1 MGLNLYNDIQN
12 NLNESVGD
20 FQNTS
25 LSQPMSIIN
34 DSDNNDLD
42 IIKTGSAVCD
52 YTGGGIW
59 VAYMPVKI
67 DGTDYIITL
76 DSESE
81 QLNEVNGGEFSVCYP
96 DDFNLV
102 DSYGD
107 HGVFVFDNN
116 SKYMDYYN
124 ELKSVLLSSMN
135 ESSSNDGMSYED
147 IALDNIYV
155 DDNGM
160 TSEEIIK
167 DNIDLMAEDCAKQL
181 VGDLMDDVTPETE
194 SLYNANLDS
203 YEKEFK
209 DYILNN
215 IDTLVSS
222 HNTQQSNLDNILGE
236 AVESEL
242 KLSGKVSEIL
252 QQIQGK
258 NYTGFEKVL
267 NALNPNANIIAMYNT
282 ENKFLHIEIPN
293 LAVLWDGKEPQ

>member
-34 DSDNNDLD
+34 DSENTDLE
-42 IIKTGSAVCD
+42 IIKKGPAQCD
-52 YTGGGIW
+52 YTGGGVW

-67 DGTDYIITL
+67 DGNDYFITL

-81 QLNEVNGGEFSVCYP
+81 YINEVNGGEFSVCYT

-102 DSYGD
+102 NNYGD

-135 ESSSNDGMSYED
+135 ESSSNDDMSYED

-167 DNIDLMAEDCAKQL
+167 NNIDLMAEDCAKQL
-181 VGDLMDDVTPETE
+181 VGDLMDDVNPETE

-209 DYILNN
+209 NYILNN

-222 HNTQQSNLDNILGE
+222 HNSQQSNLDNILGE

-267 NALNPNANIIAMYNT
+267 NALNPNADVVVMYNT

>member
-1 MGLNLYNDIQN
+1 MKLNLYNEIQR

-25 LSQPMSIIN
+25 LSQPMTIIN

-81 QLNEVNGGEFSVCYP
+81 QLDEVDGGEFFVCYP

-135 ESSSNDGMSYED
+135 ESSDNDLSYED

-167 DNIDLMAEDCAKQL
+167 NNIDLMAEDCAKQL

-194 SLYNANLDS
+194 SLYNANLKD

-222 HNTQQSNLDNILGE
+222 HNSQQSNLDNILGE

-267 NALNPNANIIAMYNT
+267 NALNPNADVVVMYNT

>member
-34 DSDNNDLD
+34 DSDNNDL
-42 IIKTGSAVCD
+42 
-52 YTGGGIW
+52 
-59 VAYMPVKI
+59 
-67 DGTDYIITL
+67 
-76 DSESE
+76 
-81 QLNEVNGGEFSVCYP
+81 
-96 DDFNLV
+96 
-102 DSYGD
+102 
-107 HGVFVFDNN
+107 
-116 SKYMDYYN
+116 
-124 ELKSVLLSSMN
+124 
-135 ESSSNDGMSYED
+135 SYED

-167 DNIDLMAEDCAKQL
+167 NNIDLMAEDCAKQL
-181 VGDLMDDVTPETE
+181 VGDLMDDITPETE

-222 HNTQQSNLDNILGE
+222 HNSQQSNLDNILGE

-267 NALNPNANIIAMYNT
+267 NALNPNADVVVMYNT

>member
-135 ESSSNDGMSYED
+135 ESNDGGMSYED

-167 DNIDLMAEDCAKQL
+167 NNIDLMAEDCAKQL
-181 VGDLMDDVTPETE
+181 VGDLMDDVNPETE

-222 HNTQQSNLDNILGE
+222 HNSQQSNLDNILGE

-267 NALNPNANIIAMYNT
+267 NALNPNADVVVMYNT

>member
-135 ESSSNDGMSYED
+135 ESNDGGMSYED

-167 DNIDLMAEDCAKQL
+167 NNIDLMAEDCAKQL
-181 VGDLMDDVTPETE
+181 VGDLMDDITPETE

-222 HNTQQSNLDNILGE
+222 HNSQQSNLDNILGE

-267 NALNPNANIIAMYNT
+267 NALNPNADVVVMYNT

>member
-1 MGLNLYNDIQN
+1 MGLNLYNDIQK

-25 LSQPMSIIN
+25 LSQPMMIIN
-34 DSDNNDLD
+34 DSEGSDLE
-42 IIKTGSAVCD
+42 IIKTGPAICD
-52 YTGGGIW
+52 YTGGGVW

-67 DGTDYIITL
+67 DGNDYFLTF

-81 QLNEVNGGEFSVCYP
+81 KIDNVDGGEFSVCYT
-96 DDFNLV
+96 DDFTLV
-102 DSYGD
+102 DNYGD

-135 ESSSNDGMSYED
+135 ESSESSSFED
-147 IALDNIYV
+147 VVLDNVYV
-155 DDNGM
+155 DEDGM

-167 DNIDLMAEDCAKQL
+167 DNINSMAEDCAKQL
-181 VGDLMDDVTPETE
+181 VGDLMDDVNPESE
-194 SLYNANLDS
+194 SLYNANLKD

-209 DYILNN
+209 DYILAN
-215 IDTLVSS
+215 IENIVNS
-222 HNTQQSNLDNILGE
+222 HNSQQSNLDSILGE

-267 NALNPNANIIAMYNT
+267 NALNPNADVVVMYNT

>member
-135 ESSSNDGMSYED
+135 ESSDNGMSYED

-167 DNIDLMAEDCAKQL
+167 NNIDLMAEDCAKQL

-222 HNTQQSNLDNILGE
+222 HNSQQSNLDSILGE

-267 NALNPNANIIAMYNT
+267 NALNPNADVVVMYNT

>member
-1 MGLNLYNDIQN
+1 MSLNLYNNIQK

-34 DSDNNDLD
+34 DSENTDLE
-42 IIKTGSAVCD
+42 IIKKGPAQCD
-52 YTGGGIW
+52 YTGGGFW
-59 VAYMPVKI
+59 VAFMPVSI
-67 DGTDYIITL
+67 DGVDYFITL

-81 QLNEVNGGEFSVCYP
+81 QIDELAGGEFSICSV

-102 DSYGD
+102 DNLGD
-107 HGVFVFDNN
+107 HGVLVFDNN
-116 SKYMDYYN
+116 SKYMEFYK
-124 ELKSVLLSSMN
+124 ELKDVLLSSMN
-135 ESSSNDGMSYED
+135 ESNDGGMSYEN

-181 VGDLMDDVTPETE
+181 VGDLMDDVGSETE
-194 SLYNANLDS
+194 SLYNANLED

-222 HNTQQSNLDNILGE
+222 HNSQQSNLDNILGE

-267 NALNPNANIIAMYNT
+267 NALNPNADVVVMYNT